1 MILLRKVHIILITG
15 GKTMQKTI
23 NLKTT
28 LLLAGLLCFWL
39 SSSAQATDRVVVI
52 PMGGGTLKNVVTV
65 AKANGKFTD
74 PLAAVN
80 SITDASAT
88 NPYLVLIAPG
98 QYTLTT
104 TLVMKPYVDITG
116 SGENVTLLT
125 GAIST
130 TNPDATSAVVKGA
143 NHATLSNLSI
153 SNTGGNQ
160 YSLGIYTTG
169 LGISARL
176 QQVLATATGGTFNF
190 GVLNV
195 TNSSPIMTDMNVIA
209 GGGGTAN
216 AGVVNNINSSPIM
229 TEVNIV
235 VLGGTIINYGVYNIA
250 SSSPIM
256 TGLNTVV
263 SGGTTNY
270 GVYNDSSSPIIRR
283 SSIAGATD
291 GLANSSATATISQ
304 STILNGVSG
313 GGYTC
318 VACDNGAG
326 GALNAACL

>member
-1 MILLRKVHIILITG
+1 M
-15 GKTMQKTI
+15 
-23 NLKTT
+23 

-39 SSSAQATDRVVVI
+39 SSEVQATDRVVVI
-52 PMGGGTLKNVVTV
+52 PMGSAKTLQNIVTV
-65 AKANGKFTD
+65 AKGNGKFTD
-74 PLAAVN
+74 PVAAVN

-98 QYTLTT
+98 KYTLTAT
-104 TLVMKPYVDITG
+104 MVMKPYVDITG

-125 GAIST
+125 GAISSG
-130 TNPDATSAVVKGA
+130 NPDATSAIVKGA

-153 SNTGGNQ
+153 SNTGGNT
-160 YSLGIYTTG
+160 YSIGIYNTG
-169 LGISARL
+169 LGISSRL
-176 QQVLATATGGTFNF
+176 QQVLTTATGGTINF
-190 GVLNV
+190 GVLNE

-235 VLGGTIINYGVYNIA
+235 IISAGTDNYGVYNIA

-256 TGLNTVV
+256 TGVNTAV

-270 GVYNDSSSPIIRR
+270 GVYNIDSASPTIRR
-283 SSIAGATD
+283 SSLAGATD

-313 GGYTC
+313 GGYKC
-318 VACDNGAG
+318 VACDNGSGHYLDTSCATVP
-326 GALNAACL
+326 